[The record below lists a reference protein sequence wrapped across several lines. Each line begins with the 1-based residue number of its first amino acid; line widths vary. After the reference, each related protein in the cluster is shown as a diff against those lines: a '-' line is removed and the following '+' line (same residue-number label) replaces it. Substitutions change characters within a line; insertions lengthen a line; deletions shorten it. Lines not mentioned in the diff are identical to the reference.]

1 MTKEYF
7 TELVRYNNWTDK
19 IIINWLLQL
28 SDEQWE
34 QQITSSFSSIQDTVL
49 HMVSAK
55 KIWVDFWT
63 KVSNPVYLSA
73 TFIGTRE
80 ELISIWQKASEDLQN
95 FIANFQEESY
105 QELISVMFPNGR
117 GVEMVFWKTL
127 PHFVNHATYHRG
139 QLVTMLRQVGFNS
152 FNNTDLFTYF
162 LLPK

>member
-7 TELVRYNNWTDK
+7 TELASYNNWTDE

-28 SDEQWE
+28 SDQQWE
-34 QQITSSFSSIQDTVL
+34 EQITSSFSSIQDTVL

-55 KIWVDFWT
+55 KVWVDFWT
-63 KVSNPVYLSA
+63 KVPNPIYLSA
-73 TFIGTRE
+73 VFSGTRE
-80 ELISIWQKASEDLQN
+80 ELISIWQRASEDLQN
-95 FIANFQEESY
+95 FMENYQEENY
-105 QELISVMFPNGR
+105 QDQISVTFPNGR
-117 GVEMVFWKTL
+117 EVEMMFWQTL

-139 QLVTMLRQVGFNS
+139 QLVTMLRQVGFVT

>member
-7 TELVRYNNWTDK
+7 TELVGYNNWTDK

-28 SDEQWE
+28 SDDQWE

-63 KVSNPVYLSA
+63 KVPNPIYLST
-73 TFIGTRE
+73 TFTGTME
-80 ELISIWQKASEDLQN
+80 ELISIWKNASEDLQN
-95 FIANFQEESY
+95 FIENYQEENY
-105 QELISVMFPNGR
+105 QELISVTFPNGR

-139 QLVTMLRQVGFNS
+139 QLVTMLRQVGFNN

>member
-1 MTKEYF
+1 VTKEYF
-7 TELVRYNNWTDK
+7 TELVGYNNWTDK

-28 SDEQWE
+28 SDDQWE
-34 QQITSSFSSIQDTVL
+34 QQIKSSFNSIQDTVL
-49 HMVSAK
+49 HIVSAK
-55 KIWVDFWT
+55 RVWVDFWT
-63 KVSNPVYLSA
+63 KVPNPVYLSA

-95 FIANFQEESY
+95 FIENYQEESY

-162 LLPK
+162 LLHK